1 MTQTLIQALGRGR
14 LWASLVY
21 KVNFR
26 KGRLHRETLIQKKKK
41 EKKRKEKRKTKEHV
55 LLLQRTQFWILA
67 LITIYNF
74 RDLTL
79 SSLLHGCHVHT

>member
-41 EKKRKEKRKTKEHV
+41 RKEKSLFR
-55 LLLQRTQFWILA
+55 A
-67 LITIYNF
+67 CDTIIKGSAC
-74 RDLTL
+74 RRHQWAVSACKGTL
-79 SSLLHGCHVHT
+79 HQA